1 MKMQRLQARDEAG
14 GRLGLP
20 SPHHSPDQRQC
31 TGSALRT
38 LVGAGPC
45 RQALNEATAFN
56 SGVTALNSRSVPSV
70 ASSMRYLW
78 AKAGQTDVNVGS
90 RRSVSSLRDSGL
102 ACSLSLWV
110 HTSHTCVQHIARLLR
125 YKNA

>member
-1 MKMQRLQARDEAG
+1 MQRLQARDEAG

-20 SPHHSPDQRQC
+20 SPRHSPDQRQC

-38 LVGAGPC
+38 LVGAGASC
-45 RQALNEATAFN
+45 QAPKEATAFN
-56 SGVTALNSRSVPSV
+56 SGVTALNSHSVPSV

-78 AKAGQTDVNVGS
+78 AKAGQTDVNMGS
-90 RRSVSSLRDSGL
+90 WQSASSLRDRGL

-110 HTSHTCVQHIARLLR
+110 RTSHTCIQHIARLLR